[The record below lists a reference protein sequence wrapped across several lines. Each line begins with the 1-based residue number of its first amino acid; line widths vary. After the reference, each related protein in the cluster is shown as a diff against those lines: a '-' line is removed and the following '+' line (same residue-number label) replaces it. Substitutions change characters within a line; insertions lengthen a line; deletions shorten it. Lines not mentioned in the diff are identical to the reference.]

1 MNYVPTLSELE
12 QLMDDVEAETITARQ
27 LEYEQAGELASD
39 KLLDA
44 ASKLYKALREAVH
57 VATLNG
63 RAAAE
68 KAVDHVVETWE
79 RLKDEVGD
87 MAHRLLTLFQEQ
99 IWMLISG
106 ALSSAA
112 KSLPAT
118 LESSWTNDLDSV
130 SAKLAW
136 SVSPSV
142 RVAVDGWLSIA
153 AGGGLDVTATY
164 KRRSA

>member
-1 MNYVPTLSELE
+1 MNYVPTLGELE
-12 QLMDDVEAETITARQ
+12 QLMDHVESETITARQ
-27 LEYEQAGELASD
+27 MEYEQAGELASD
-39 KLLDA
+39 RLLDA
-44 ASKLYKALREAVH
+44 ASELYKTLREAVR

-68 KAVDHVVETWE
+68 IAVDHVVETWE
-79 RLKDEVGD
+79 RLKNEVGD
-87 MAHRLLTLFQEQ
+87 MSNGLLKLFQEQ

-112 KSLPAT
+112 KSLPAS
-118 LESSWTNDLDSV
+118 LESSWTNDLDAV
-130 SAKLAW
+130 SAKLSW